1 MVLTKE
7 LEKQLNGLINTMHK
21 YQNLK
26 LFKIPNN
33 FYGKS
38 RFVLFL
44 WRMVNFFL
52 FKLSPDIMFNFRN
65 FLLRLFGAKIG
76 KNVLI
81 CSSADIHYPWKLEIG
96 DNSWIGYN
104 TKIYNLGKVSIGN
117 NVAIAHD
124 VYLCDSYHD
133 ITKTSFDIIFG
144 EIIIYDEAWIANDV
158 FVGPNV
164 TINKGCVIAS
174 RSSVYKS
181 MPEGYVCKGNPC
193 EPYKIRKNTKK

>member
-1 MVLTKE
+1 MDS
-7 LEKQLNGLINTMHK
+7 

-44 WRMVNFFL
+44 WRMVNYFF
-52 FKLSPDIMFNFRN
+52 FKLSPDIMFSFRN
-65 FLLRLFGAKIG
+65 FLLKLFGAKIG
-76 KNVLI
+76 KGVMI
-81 CSSADIHYPWKLEIG
+81 RSSADIHYPWKFEIG
-96 DNSWIGYN
+96 DFSWIGYN
-104 TKIYNLGKVSIGN
+104 TKIYNLGKISIGS

-124 VYLCDSYHD
+124 VYICNGSHD
-133 ITKTSFDIIFG
+133 ITKSTFDITRG
-144 EIIIYDEAWIANDV
+144 EIEICDETWIANDV
-158 FVGPNV
+158 FIGPNV

-174 RSSVYKS
+174 RSSVFKN

-193 EPYKIRKNTKK
+193 EPYKIRKNTKN